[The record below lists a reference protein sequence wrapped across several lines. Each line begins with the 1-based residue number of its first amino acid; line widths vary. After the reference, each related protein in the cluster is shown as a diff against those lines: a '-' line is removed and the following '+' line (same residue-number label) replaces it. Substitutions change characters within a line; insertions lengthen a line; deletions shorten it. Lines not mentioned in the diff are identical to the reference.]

1 MHPCPG
7 RRSLNNWSADG
18 GQRGAVP
25 PMQYL
30 LFHCFCHILDAYR
43 QLLLLWHLGT
53 LRREHEEDSWKNLLP
68 PTLTSSSPSYRSQLL
83 VSHEQEARALRI
95 RPPYCAMCSNIFL
108 GA

>member
-1 MHPCPG
+1 
-7 RRSLNNWSADG
+7 
-18 GQRGAVP
+18 
-25 PMQYL
+25 MQYL

-53 LRREHEEDSWKNLLP
+53 LRREHEGDSWKNLLP

-95 RPPYCAMCSNIFL
+95 HPLYILL
-108 GA
+108 GE